1 MLMPIRLL
9 LIRLEGWF
17 IPSLDTLRW
26 PLSEAIIRGDVLG
39 RSLGALIIACM
50 RRVSSGVQTPIV
62 SFFLSAHT
70 SEYVLKWGSVA
81 PRVMFISAINDFFCI
96 PSPLPRV
103 DELRDEPA
111 RKPSSVE
118 GHLNLPFAPVDET
131 RFIFQ

>member
-26 PLSEAIIRGDVLG
+26 PLSVAIIPGDVLG
-39 RSLGALIIACM
+39 RSLGMLIIACM
-50 RRVSSGVQTPIV
+50 RRVSSGVQTLIV
-62 SFFLSAHT
+62 SFFLFAHN
-70 SEYVLKWGSVA
+70 SEYVLKSNSVA
-81 PRVMFISAINDFFCI
+81 SCVQFISAINDIFCI
-96 PSPLPRV
+96 PSPLPCV

-118 GHLNLPFAPVDET
+118 GHLSLPLAPIDET
-131 RFIFQ
+131 GFIFQ